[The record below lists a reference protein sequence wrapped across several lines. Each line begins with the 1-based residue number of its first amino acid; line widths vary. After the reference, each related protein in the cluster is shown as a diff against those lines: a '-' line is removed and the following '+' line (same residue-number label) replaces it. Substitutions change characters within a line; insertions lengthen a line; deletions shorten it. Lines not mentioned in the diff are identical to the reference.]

1 MIEPFYVTID
11 KSVCCFMTKTL
22 TLWYKIIRKMTLQQL
37 RYIIAVDKYRNF
49 AKAADSCNV
58 SQPTLSAML
67 VKLEE
72 ELDVRI
78 FERNSKSVVP
88 TETGAM
94 IIRQAQKALNETA
107 RIGELVR
114 EEKGTV
120 SRKLHMAVSPT
131 IAPFLLPKFIKHY
144 RESNPSV
151 ELNIQEMKSDD
162 VIASI
167 TQGDTD
173 MGIAISDK
181 ARDGVLEI
189 PLYTERFYVYL
200 AESCWRKLP
209 VFKPENLEHET
220 MWIMKEAQ
228 CMRRSLFSF
237 CHSAAKGVK
246 IYEAGSIETLIRVVD
261 ENGGFTVIP
270 EMQLPFLSAEQ
281 RANVRRIEGDYVSE
295 RSVSLYIHDDYIRQ
309 KTVNSVIDA
318 LKCFLPKG
326 MMAEGIARHGI
337 RI

>member
-1 MIEPFYVTID
+1 
-11 KSVCCFMTKTL
+11 
-22 TLWYKIIRKMTLQQL
+22 MTLQQL
-37 RYIIAVDKYRNF
+37 RYIIAVNKYRNF

-78 FERNSKSVVP
+78 FERNSKSVTP
-88 TETGAM
+88 TETGEM

-107 RIGELVR
+107 RIGELVN
-114 EEKGTV
+114 EEKGAV
-120 SRKLHMAVSPT
+120 GRKLSLAVSPT
-131 IAPFLLPKFIKHY
+131 IAPFLLPKFIRHY
-144 RESNPSV
+144 RENNPSV
-151 ELNIQEMKSDD
+151 ELSIQEMKSDD
-162 VIASI
+162 VIAGI

-181 ARDGVLEI
+181 ARDGLLEI

-220 MWIMKEAQ
+220 MWVMKEAQ

-237 CHSAAKGVK
+237 CHSAAKGVR

-295 RSVSLYIHDDYIRQ
+295 RSVSLYIRDDYIRQ

-326 MMAEGIARHGI
+326 MMAEGIARHGV